1 MRPIASEI
9 PDFVRTAST
18 EPEYIASADGEVC
31 PICQGAGW
39 LRIDVP
45 IGHPSFGRLIKC
57 TCQKDIEARQAARTL
72 RQNSRLAE
80 NDRRTFAAFE
90 VDQPEQK
97 NALEMAKTYARS
109 PEGWLVFSGRVG
121 TGKTH
126 LAAAIA
132 NEVQTRTG
140 RTMIFHGRP

>member
-1 MRPIASEI
+1 MRPIASDI
-9 PDFVRTAST
+9 PEFVRTASA
-18 EPEYIASADGEVC
+18 EPEYISSADGEVC

-57 TCQKDIEARQAARTL
+57 SCQKDIEARQAARAL

-90 VDQPEQK
+90 ADQPEQK
-97 NALEMAKTYARS
+97 RALEMARAFARN
-109 PEGWLVFSGRVG
+109 PEGWLVFS
-121 TGKTH
+121 
-126 LAAAIA
+126 
-132 NEVQTRTG
+132 
-140 RTMIFHGRP
+140 